1 MAEIILETKNNSL
14 TIKIPLT
21 SQGKFRCKNRSTS
34 TEYGNGFAPKTTEFT
49 QDAYVEW
56 QIGYDTKISD
66 ADKKTTSLKEYT
78 FIGANNSEKYLYELS
93 EILWHLCK
101 IGLITL
107 EQINSL
113 YNEILN
119 YGVFLQENFQI
130 QMSTI
135 GPETINN
142 KKTTKSII
150 TLPTFTFDE
159 GINNEIFTEISIQKQ
174 QYATGVQPMLYVII
188 PVLAFDN
195 GISIIGKTSTEITH
209 GIYTISTKE
218 RANLFLKIMSYF
230 GFCSEKHQHDV
241 LEILKIIKEKAFI

>member
-1 MAEIILETKNNSL
+1 
-14 TIKIPLT
+14 
-21 SQGKFRCKNRSTS
+21 
-34 TEYGNGFAPKTTEFT
+34 
-49 QDAYVEW
+49 
-56 QIGYDTKISD
+56 
-66 ADKKTTSLKEYT
+66 
-78 FIGANNSEKYLYELS
+78 
-93 EILWHLCK
+93 
-101 IGLITL
+101 
-107 EQINSL
+107 
-113 YNEILN
+113 
-119 YGVFLQENFQI
+119 
-130 QMSTI
+130 MSTI